1 MPKLADLAGGASA
14 APSLLAPG
22 TEQVSILLT
31 QRINPSGK
39 LIDVMQIG
47 FTIDGYPGTFY
58 VHPDANGQ
66 WQAAAPNYME
76 KVVEKVKGI
85 YALGGS

>member
-1 MPKLADLAGGASA
+1 MPELADYASGASTA
-14 APSLLAPG
+14 GSILAPG
-22 TEQVSILLT
+22 TTLASILLT
-31 QRINPSGK
+31 QRYNPAGK

-58 VHPDANGQ
+58 IHPDANGQ
-66 WQAAAPNYME
+66 WLAAAPNYME
-76 KVVEKVKGI
+76 KEVEQVKAI